1 MKIELGYGDGIQT
14 AEIPDRNILKILRAN
29 PVSSGEKGGSVV
41 REALK
46 NPIASASLAEI
57 VRPGEKT
64 VIITSDI
71 TRPMPTWDVM
81 PAVLDELYA
90 AGISPEDITL
100 VFALGSHRAHTEEEK
115 KHLAGERAYRE
126 ISCVDS
132 DPQDCVHIGTTEAGT
147 PVDITRVVA
156 EADRRICLGNIEY
169 HYFAGYSGGAKAIM
183 PGVSTPAAIQANHSM
198 MVQEKA
204 HAGNIKDNP
213 IRKDL
218 EEAAAMCGVDF
229 IVNVVLNEHKEIIK
243 AVAGDLTEAHREG
256 CRFLD
261 SLYQVEIPEKADIVI
276 VSQGGAPKDL
286 NLYQTQKALDNSKH
300 AVKDGGTVILAGSC
314 REGLGQAVFQEW
326 MTEADEPADL
336 IRRVKENFR
345 LGGHKAAAI
354 AMVLEKA
361 DIYLVSEMESG
372 FVKSIFME
380 PYSDLQTAF
389 DDAIAKYGSDAKVI
403 VMPYGGST
411 LPKVTKNTGG
421 I

>member
-46 NPIASASLAEI
+46 NPIASAPLSEI

-90 AGISPEDITL
+90 AGVSPEDITL

-300 AVKDGGTVILAGSC
+300 AVKDGGTVILVGSC

-361 DIYLVSEMESG
+361 DIYLVSEMESE

>member
-46 NPIASASLAEI
+46 NPIASAPLSEI

-90 AGISPEDITL
+90 AGVSPEDITL

-300 AVKDGGTVILAGSC
+300 AVKDGGTVILVGSC